1 MIYTLLLLTCSV
13 IILVLPIDSEVEWVL
28 KKRVPYFFKSYDI
41 PTSLS
46 YHISLALTHAV
57 ILQCLSCR
65 ATTYS
70 RAAYSASIQLLV
82 TRASFIELLLNIAAW
97 LYCSTNRGVCFQKE
111 QSTSHPQSKGGGHIC
126 EGGSIFS

>member
-1 MIYTLLLLTCSV
+1 MDGSDYINASYIDVSHDLFKTLILLTCSV
-13 IILVLPIDSEVEWVL
+13 IILIDSEVKWVL
-28 KKRVPYFFKSYDI
+28 KKRVLHFFKSYDI

-46 YHISLALTHAV
+46 YHINLALTHAV

-70 RAAYSASIQLLV
+70 RAAYSVSIQLLV

-111 QSTSHPQSKGGGHIC
+111 
-126 EGGSIFS
+126 

>member
-82 TRASFIELLLNIAAW
+82 TPCLFHRAAS
-97 LYCSTNRGVCFQKE
+97 
-111 QSTSHPQSKGGGHIC
+111 
-126 EGGSIFS
+126 